1 MPVRLP
7 VLLDADL
14 SEKRRLHPTS
24 GSVTPPRLTGGGEA
38 ALTLEEDEAEIAVH
52 DWLALYT
59 QRGLAGYYRV
69 TNVADA
75 VRKQVDVTML
85 HGIDILSDSVWPEQR
100 DFSGTVAE
108 FLTEL
113 LSHQTSLLKG
123 VQPWRLGVCED
134 DGEYKTSLNYDNLLS
149 LLEGLE
155 EDGSD
160 YRFVYD
166 QSSFPWTLS
175 RVRLPETPETE
186 FRLTRNTRSATITY
200 NDADLCTRLHLS
212 VNVKTEDSAT
222 GTSENNAVIR
232 TYNNET
238 AQARY
243 GIVVKTADI
252 DTQDDIE
259 NELFPEADA
268 WAGKFLAQ
276 RREPSVQIQIEGD
289 ELAELT
295 GDNWDEL
302 DVGKLCRVALPSY
315 GKSYLERVVSV
326 TYPDPWGDPSRVTVS
341 LANTLPRFSET
352 LTDVRKTAAR
362 AARSVRRIG
371 RSATTEK
378 EKRFW
383 KENVEYIGK
392 ALDGTGITT
401 LYRAGIDMDAA
412 GGVKIF
418 SLEQG
423 LQALYSGITVNAHK
437 IELQVQE
444 SANLSS
450 RITQTARSIEQ
461 IVTEIGADGTVTTA
475 SIVTAIN
482 NHKSSIKLNA
492 DTINLEGY
500 VTATQLDTR
509 LLSADQLFT
518 QAGYAG
524 TITSSAVY
532 TGTLTTG
539 RIRATTLSLFDGTD
553 SYNVY
558 GEKAVYIGS
567 TQLGQY
573 VLARGSGQLSIPD
586 AVASFGT
593 ASASG
598 GQITIPYTTMTGA
611 AGSINFNI
619 ADTQYYQDGV
629 SAARAGVTMSAGG
642 WVYNSEEGELTNY
655 IIATNGQSLEISQPT
670 VSIAVSG
677 GYAYAYVHD
686 KNGGR
691 HTAARVEV
699 STGGI
704 RSSSLTGSSNSSSDI
719 STWQSDADKS
729 LSLSA
734 KYGLITVIPNS
745 GSAYDIAVN
754 ASGTYNA
761 GWNGLITA
769 ANGSSASSYVQY
781 SGKSAYN
788 ASLTRS
794 GKTITGYIWL
804 KNASGTWVRTRE
816 ISIQAA
822 TTTTRVYYIGNDGDY
837 YQYPAGKVIYTW

>member
-24 GSVTPPRLTGGGEA
+24 GSVTPPSLTGGGEA
-38 ALTLEEDEAEIAVH
+38 ALTLEEDEAEITVH

-75 VRKQVDVTML
+75 VHKQVDVTML

-108 FLTEL
+108 FLTAL

-134 DGEYKTSLNYDNLLS
+134 DGDYKASINYDNLLS

-295 GDNWDEL
+295 GDTWDEM

-315 GKSYLERVVSV
+315 GKTYLERVVSV

-461 IVTEIGADGTVTTA
+461 IVTEVGADGTVTTA

-500 VTATQLDTR
+500 VTATMMDTAIAAIDSIVGDLDIHGSLTVGGNTY
-509 LLSADQLFT
+509 LSAAYVPENDGLNHLV
-518 QAGYAG
+518 ASRYYVENYVDGY
-524 TITSSAVY
+524 V
-532 TGTLTTG
+532 
-539 RIRATTLSLFDGTD
+539 
-553 SYNVY
+553 
-558 GEKAVYIGS
+558 E
-567 TQLGQY
+567 
-573 VLARGSGQLSIPD
+573 D
-586 AVASFGT
+586 AVNAFGT
-593 ASASG
+593 PTASG
-598 GQITIPYTTMTGA
+598 GQISIPYTTIGGGS
-611 AGSINFNI
+611 GSINFNI

-642 WVYNSEEGELTNY
+642 WLYNSEEGELTNY

-704 RSSSLTGSSNSSSDI
+704 RSSSLTGSSNSSSDM
-719 STWQSDADKS
+719 STWQSDADNT

-754 ASGTYNA
+754 ALGTYNA
-761 GWNGLITA
+761 GWNGLITQA
-769 ANGSSASSYVQY
+769 QSSSASSYAQF
-781 SGKSAYN
+781 SGKNAYN
-788 ASLTRS
+788 SNLSRS
-794 GKTITGYIWL
+794 GNTITGYIWL
-804 KNASGTWVRTRE
+804 KNASGTWVRTRQ
-816 ISIQAA
+816 IQVKAA
-822 TTTTRVYYIGNDGDY
+822 VVSTRVYYLDDGEY
-837 YQYPAGKVIYTW
+837 IQYPAGGVVYTL

>member
-14 SEKRRLHPTS
+14 TEKRRLHPTS

-38 ALTLEEDEAEIAVH
+38 SLTLEEDEAEIAVH

-75 VRKQVDVTML
+75 VHKQVDVTML

-108 FLTEL
+108 FLAAL
-113 LSHQTSLLKG
+113 LSHQTSLIKG

-134 DGEYKTSLNYDNLLS
+134 DRDYKAKASINYDNLLS

-155 EDGSD
+155 EDGAD

-175 RVRLPETPETE
+175 RVRLPEVPETE
-186 FRLTRNTRSATITY
+186 FRLTRNTRSATVTY

-295 GDNWDEL
+295 GDTWDEM

-341 LANTLPRFSET
+341 LANSLPRFSET

-392 ALDGTGITT
+392 ALDGTGVTT

-461 IVTEIGADGTVTTA
+461 IVTEVGADGTVTTA

-500 VTATQLDTR
+500 VTATMLDTAIAAIDSIVGD
-509 LLSADQLFT
+509 LDIHGSLTVGGNTYLSAAYVPENDGLNHLV
-518 QAGYAG
+518 ASRYYVENYVDGY
-524 TITSSAVY
+524 V
-532 TGTLTTG
+532 
-539 RIRATTLSLFDGTD
+539 
-553 SYNVY
+553 
-558 GEKAVYIGS
+558 E
-567 TQLGQY
+567 
-573 VLARGSGQLSIPD
+573 D
-586 AVASFGT
+586 AVNAFGT
-593 ASASG
+593 PTASG
-598 GQITIPYTTMTGA
+598 GQISIPYTTIGGGS
-611 AGSINFNI
+611 GSINFNI

-642 WVYNSEEGELTNY
+642 WLYNSEEGELTNY

-670 VSIAVSG
+670 VSISVSG

-699 STGGI
+699 SSGGI
-704 RSSSLTGSSNSSSDI
+704 RSSSLTGSSNSSSDM
-719 STWQSDADKS
+719 STWQSDADNT

-734 KYGLITVIPNS
+734 RYGLITVIPNS

-754 ASGTYNA
+754 ALGTYNA
-761 GWNGLITA
+761 GWNGLIAA
-769 ANGSSASSYVQY
+769 ANGSGASSYVQY
-781 SGKSAYN
+781 SGKSGYN

-822 TTTTRVYYIGNDGDY
+822 TTTARVYYIDNDGDY
-837 YQYPAGKVIYTW
+837 VQYPAGKVIYTW